1 MPWHKACWLVFMDIP
16 RPENKRRRQIRR
28 FAIIGSICI
37 GLALLTFGLS
47 RLEPAAP
54 TVPRAS
60 VWVDTVREGEMLR
73 QVRGPGTLAPREIRW
88 VAAQTDGRVERILVR
103 PGAVVE
109 PESLLVELS
118 NPDLLQQTEEA
129 RYALEAAEAEF
140 IETELRLRSQQLDQ
154 RAALAVARAE
164 FESARLQAEAEETLA
179 KQGIVPAVQHQR
191 SVLLSEQLRIRVEIE
206 TDRLEQ
212 FSASMQ
218 AQMASQRARLE
229 QVRNQL
235 QRREEQVESLKVRAG
250 IGGVL
255 QQVSVE
261 EGQRVT
267 LGANIARVAQPD
279 DLQAEL
285 RVPET
290 QARDVQIGQ
299 RVTIDTRNGL
309 VEGIVARV
317 DPAVQAGTV
326 QVDVELI
333 GELPRGARPDLSV
346 DGTIEL
352 ERLERVVH
360 VGRPAYGQPN
370 STVGLF
376 KLAEGGRTAV
386 RVPVEIGRTSVNA
399 VEILQGLAPGDQVI
413 LSDASSWD
421 GHERIRLE

>member
-1 MPWHKACWLVFMDIP
+1 M
-16 RPENKRRRQIRR
+16 
-28 FAIIGSICI
+28 AIGGGIVIAIG
-37 GLALLTFGLS
+37 LLTFGLA

-54 TVPRAS
+54 SVSRAS

-73 QVRGPGTLAPREIRW
+73 QVRGPGTLVPREIRW

-109 PESLLVELS
+109 PETLLVELS

-140 IETELRLRSQQLDQ
+140 TETELRLRSQQLDQ

-164 FESARLQAEAEETLA
+164 YESARLQAEAEETLTE
-179 KQGIVPAVQHQR
+179 QGIVPAIQHRR
-191 SVLLSEQLRIRVEIE
+191 SVLLAEQLRIRVEIE

-218 AQMASQRARLE
+218 AQVASQRARLE

-235 QRREEQVESLKVRAG
+235 QRREEQVASLQVRAG
-250 IGGVL
+250 ISGVL
-255 QQVSVE
+255 QQVPVE

-267 LGANIARVAQPD
+267 LGANIARVARPD

-285 RVPET
+285 RIPET

-299 RVTIDTRNGL
+299 RVAVDTRNG
-309 VEGIVARV
+309 VVDGIVVRV

-326 QVDVELI
+326 QVDVELV
-333 GELPRGARPDLSV
+333 GDLPRGARPDLSV

-352 ERLERVVH
+352 ERLERVVFT
-360 VGRPAYGQPN
+360 GRPAYGQAN

-376 KLAEGGRTAV
+376 KLTDGGRSAV
-386 RVPVEIGRTSVNA
+386 RVPVEIGRSSVNA
-399 VEILQGLAPGDQVI
+399 VEIVQGLQPGDQVI
-413 LSDASSWD
+413 LSDTSSWD
-421 GHERIRLE
+421 GHERIRLD